1 MDQTVI
7 LKNKIAKNPI
17 NKMFYLSPDPDIN
30 PLKSRKNRKYYQKNQ
45 INQSKAL
52 RNQHL
57 IKN

>member
-30 PLKSRKNRKYYQKNQ
+30 PLKSRRNRKYYQ
-45 INQSKAL
+45 INQYKAL